1 MQLKIYQ
8 RLNQI
13 LIGIMVVT
21 IVSLTIIIL
30 NFTKFDATLK
40 ITTIVVFFSF
50 TLISF
55 FAFKMLEHNWDK
67 YLIQKMILKGQ
78 VALAEIIS
86 ASPLYPIKDSS
97 AHFYEIWQIEVI
109 VRDLELE
116 THKITLYEKVNADI
130 KRIPTGYVYVTY
142 DPDKPNRLFII
153 PNGTI
158 GRFTNLAPLI
168 NFYETSK
175 LNIKYLDV
183 IDDQG
188 LVIRTFKESIK
199 IYESESKVNN

>member
-13 LIGIMVVT
+13 LIGLMAIIVVG
-21 IVSLTIIIL
+21 LTFIIL
-30 NFTKFDATLK
+30 NFTKLDTTLK
-40 ITTIVVFFSF
+40 IIAIVGFFSF
-50 TLISF
+50 TVISF
-55 FAFKMLEHNWDK
+55 FAFKMLEYNWDK
-67 YLIQKMILKGQ
+67 YLIQRMILKGQ
-78 VALAEIIS
+78 VALAEIIN
-86 ASPLYPIKDSS
+86 ANPLYPIKDSAS
-97 AHFYEIWQIEVI
+97 HFYELWQIEVVI
-109 VRDLELE
+109 RDAELK
-116 THKITLYEKVNADI
+116 TQKVTFYEKMNADI
-130 KRIPTGYVYVTY
+130 KKIPTGNVYVTY
-142 DPDKPNRLFII
+142 DPEKPERLFII

-188 LVIRTFKESIK
+188 LVIRTYKESIK
-199 IYESESKVNN
+199 IYESEKQVNN